1 MIFLIRFFLIGKTS
15 YDIPN
20 GVIPNFVSIFLILK
34 QIMMFFLMIQQNVMI
49 SLLAQQI
56 VMFFLMIQQNVM
68 ISLLAQQSVMFFLTA
83 QQNASIFLKCNDFT
97 VGGSSLK
104 GRKKRHCV
112 NKGLFG
118 PLKHASNQAFNRGSM
133 LLL

>member
-20 GVIPNFVSIFLILK
+20 GVIPNFVSIFLISK

-56 VMFFLMIQQNVM
+56 VMFFLIIQQNVM
-68 ISLLAQQSVMFFLTA
+68 ISLLAQQSVMFFLTD
-83 QQNASIFLKCNDFT
+83 QQNVMI
-97 VGGSSLK
+97 SLFK
-104 GRKKRHCV
+104 GRKKRSQVPYIESKMHSIC
-112 NKGLFG
+112 GDH
-118 PLKHASNQAFNRGSM
+118 PHD
-133 LLL
+133 

>member
-20 GVIPNFVSIFLILK
+20 GVIPNFVSIFLISK

-68 ISLLAQQSVMFFLTA
+68 ISLLAQQSVMF
-83 QQNASIFLKCNDFT
+83 S
-97 VGGSSLK
+97 
-104 GRKKRHCV
+104 
-112 NKGLFG
+112 
-118 PLKHASNQAFNRGSM
+118 
-133 LLL
+133 